1 LTARRGTDNAKFII
15 PAAIGLWLVSILVFS
30 DRVPGWVEVAAGL
43 AMILFIAWLVAFLI
57 LRQSGWHDLAR
68 AYPARPPLA
77 GTWQTCRTAVMAGV
91 SLDSPEYERR
101 KVRFN
106 FIVRVGCDDQALYV
120 SALPILRPLLPPM
133 RIPWSAMANARY
145 FDASGW
151 VNAPRDPGALL
162 QLTYD
167 PGYKGQFVEIEV
179 TQPKIFL
186 QLPAHLLAEAL
197 PHLPMVSTDGET
209 E

>member
-1 LTARRGTDNAKFII
+1 LTAKRGTDNARFII

-30 DRVPGWVEVAAGL
+30 DRVPGWLQVAAGL
-43 AMILFIAWLVAFLI
+43 AMFLFIAWLVAFLI

-77 GTWQTCRTAVMAGV
+77 GAWHTCRTAVMAGV

-106 FIVRVGCDDQALYV
+106 FIVRVGADDQALYV
-120 SALPILRPLLPPM
+120 SALPILRPLLPPI
-133 RIPWSAMANARY
+133 RIPWPAMANARY
-145 FDASGW
+145 FDAAGW
-151 VNAPRDPGALL
+151 VNAPPDPGALL

-167 PGYKGQFVEIEV
+167 PGYKGQFVEIEIRE
-179 TQPKIFL
+179 PKIFL
-186 QLPAHLLAEAL
+186 QLPTHLLAGAL
-197 PHLPMVSTDGET
+197 PHLPMAST
-209 E
+209 